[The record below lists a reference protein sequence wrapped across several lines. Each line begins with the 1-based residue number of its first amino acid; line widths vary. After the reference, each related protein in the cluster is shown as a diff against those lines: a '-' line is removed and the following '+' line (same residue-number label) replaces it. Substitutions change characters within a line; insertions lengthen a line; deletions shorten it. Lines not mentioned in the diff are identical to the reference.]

1 MLSLLRKVIKN
12 LPSAMLALALA
23 IAVWI
28 SAVTDADPT
37 EERTYPRSVSIELI
51 GKDPGLVLIGNIPS
65 QVSVTLSAPNSI
77 WELLLREQSA
87 VRAIADLSELGPG
100 THEVS
105 IQIQVGIGPVRV
117 VSYGPESVSMTL
129 DTIITRTYA
138 IHLFQNGEPATGFQ
152 AEQPVLSETTVT
164 VSGPTSLVD
173 QVQEVSAVLDIE
185 GVFEN
190 VNRALFLEALDI
202 NRNVIDN
209 LTINPSTV
217 NVSQEI
223 TQRGG
228 YRNVVV
234 TVITI
239 GQIASGYRV
248 TNISVFPPAV
258 TVFSTD
264 PVLVDGLPG
273 YVETESL
280 DLNGLKDDLDVFLI
294 LDLPPGIS
302 LVGEQMVEVQV
313 GIASIEGS
321 ITLEDMEVE
330 ILGLAEEF
338 EAQVSPQT
346 VDVILSGPLPILDA
360 MTTNDIRILV
370 ELDEEQEG
378 LYQRIPQIE
387 LLLEDLRVESILP
400 ASVEV
405 RITLLPTSTPTATIE
420 LTSQAFDIT
429 TTPGTPAPTPLTPT
443 PTPSN

>member
-1 MLSLLRKVIKN
+1 MLSLLREVIKN
-12 LPSAMLALALA
+12 LPNAILALALA

-28 SAVTDADPT
+28 SAVSDADPT

-51 GKDPGLVLIGNIPS
+51 GKDPGLVLISNVPS

-77 WELLLREQSA
+77 WERLLREQSA
-87 VRAIADLSELGPG
+87 VRAIADLSGLGPG
-100 THEVS
+100 THDVP
-105 IQIQVGIGPVRV
+105 IQIQVGISPVRV

-129 DTIITRTYA
+129 DSIITRTYS
-138 IHLFQNGEPATGFQ
+138 IHLIENGEPATGFQ
-152 AEQPVLSETTVT
+152 AEQPVLSSTTVT
-164 VSGPTSLVD
+164 VSGPASLVE
-173 QVQEVSAVLDIE
+173 QVQEISAVLDIE
-185 GVFEN
+185 GVFET

-202 NRNVIDN
+202 NGSVIDD
-209 LTINPSTV
+209 LTITPSTV
-217 NVSQEI
+217 NVSQKI

-234 TVITI
+234 KVITS

-264 PVLVDGLPG
+264 PVLVDELPG

-280 DLNGLKDDLDVFLI
+280 DLSGLNDDLEVYLN

-302 LVGEQMVEVQV
+302 LVGEQTVEVQV

-330 ILGLAEEF
+330 ILGLAEGF
-338 EAQVSPQT
+338 ASDVSPKT
-346 VDVILSGPLPILDA
+346 VDVILSGPLHVLEA
-360 MTTNDIRILV
+360 MTTNDIRIYV
-370 ELDEEQEG
+370 ELHDESEG
-378 LYQRIPQIE
+378 IYQRIPQIE
-387 LLLEDLRVESILP
+387 LLLEDLRVESLLP

-405 RITLLPTSTPTATIE
+405 RITLLPTPTPTATIE
-420 LTSQAFDIT
+420 LTSQALKAS
-429 TTPGTPAPTPLTPT
+429 TTPGTPVPASLTPT
-443 PTPSN
+443 STPVP

>member
-12 LPSAMLALALA
+12 LPSAILALALS

-37 EERTYPRSVSIELI
+37 EERNYPRAVLIEVI
-51 GKDPGLVLIGNIPS
+51 GKDPGLVLISNIPS
-65 QVSVTLSAPNSI
+65 QVSVTLSAPSSI
-77 WELLLREQSA
+77 WERLLREQSA
-87 VRAIADLSELGPG
+87 VRAIADLSEHGPG
-100 THEVS
+100 THDVP
-105 IQIQVGIGPVRV
+105 IRIQVGISPVKV

-129 DTIITRTYA
+129 DEIITRTYS
-138 IHLFQNGEPATGFQ
+138 IHLVQNGEPALGFQ
-152 AEQPVLSETTVT
+152 AEQPIMSDTTVT

-190 VNRALFLEALDI
+190 VNRALFLEALD
-202 NRNVIDN
+202 NNGSVIED
-209 LTINPSTV
+209 LTINPTIV
-217 NVSQEI
+217 NVSQDI

-234 TVITI
+234 TVLTT

-258 TVFSTD
+258 TVFSSD
-264 PVLVDGLPG
+264 PVLVDELPG

-280 DLNGLKDDLDVFLI
+280 DLSGLNDDLNVFLV

-330 ILGLAEEF
+330 ITGLAEGF
-338 EAQVSPQT
+338 EAVVSPQT
-346 VDVILSGPLPILDA
+346 VDVILSGPLPILDS
-360 MTTNDIRILV
+360 MTTNDIRVFV

-378 LYQRIPQIE
+378 SYQRIPQIE

-400 ASVEV
+400 ASVELK
-405 RITLLPTSTPTATIE
+405 ISLLPTPTPTATIAP
-420 LTSQAFDIT
+420 TSQSFEIT
-429 TTPGTPAPTPLTPT
+429 STPGTPAPTP
-443 PTPSN
+443 TPSN